1 MQTIKKIILALWT
14 VGLLFL
20 AAGVGVLVYSI
31 AVPLLI
37 VGAYLVF
44 MGFLFAVNAKD
55 KDANDENERE

>member
-20 AAGVGVLVYSI
+20 AAGVGVLVNSI

-37 VGAYLVF
+37 VGAYLVL

-55 KDANDENERE
+55 KDANGENERE

>member
-20 AAGVGVLVYSI
+20 AAGVGVLVNSI
-31 AVPLLI
+31 AVPLLL
-37 VGAYLVF
+37 VGAYLVL